1 MAYKIGN
8 CTQTGKELFIKDTN
22 GRLNGVKKDCY
33 QADLVFSSGGKVQL
47 ILSEEAT
54 KNPDIQLIYRELM
67 DPAAESFNLTFPAQ
81 TTWNHDGLREYIENN
96 YDDPVALVNIRK
108 HPMNGGL

>member
-67 DPAAESFNLTFPAQ
+67 DPAAESFNL
-81 TTWNHDGLREYIENN
+81 GLREYIENN
-96 YDDPVALVNIRK
+96 YDEPVALVNIRK

>member
-22 GRLNGVKKDCY
+22 GRLNGVRKDCY

-67 DPAAESFNLTFPAQ
+67 DPAAESFNL
-81 TTWNHDGLREYIENN
+81 GLREYIENN
-96 YDDPVALVNIRK
+96 YDEPVALVNIRK